1 MVLRRLVIEKNA
13 YHDSVVLMSLTQ
25 EIQRLHG
32 IEGALV
38 GMATDLN
45 KDSARALGFGDAEM
59 ERAGPGD
66 LIIAL
71 TGDDAG
77 ALDEAEKRIASRL
90 ERKARARERASG
102 EEALYP
108 SLAEV
113 PIRAGGIAA
122 ISVPGAYAAREAREA
137 LRRGLHVFLFSD
149 NVSLEDELALKQ
161 MGLREGL
168 LVMGP
173 DCGTA
178 VIGGVGLGFANKV
191 RPGRIGIVAASGTG
205 LQQVLAV
212 IDELGE
218 GITNAIGTGGRD
230 LRNEI
235 GGITTLMGLDILE
248 KDDSTKVKVLISKPP
263 HDDVR
268 LKVIDFLEKGS
279 KPAVVCFMGDEG
291 HAPGGA
297 ATCSDRATVAFAGSL
312 EEAAAMACSLASEGV
327 SREIYPQERIE
338 ALARDLAALQ
348 EPQVSDVRMS
358 AAHGASPRY
367 LRGLYGGG
375 TLCEETLAILAR
387 AGVGVYSNATWLPEF
402 MLEDP
407 ETSRAHTCIDMGDDY
422 FTRGRP
428 HPMLEPG
435 LRVPRYLREARDPE
449 VGILLFDVVLGY
461 GCHPDPAGVM
471 AEAVREAA
479 ELAAREK
486 RPLIQIAV
494 LVGTSGDPQGLSR
507 QEKVLRD
514 AGATV
519 LSSNRAAARL
529 VALMLE
535 RARDRAGEAPGGVLD
550 VR

>member
-1 MVLRRLVIEKNA
+1 MLRRLTIEKNA
-13 YHDSVVLMSLTQ
+13 YHDSVALMSLAQ
-25 EIQRLHG
+25 EVQRLPG
-32 IEGALV
+32 IEDALV

-45 KDSARALGFGDAEM
+45 KDSARVLGFGGAEL
-59 ERAGPGD
+59 ENAGPGD

-71 TGDDAG
+71 TGDDAKT
-77 ALDEAEKRIASRL
+77 LDEAEKMVAARL
-90 ERKARARERASG
+90 ERKAGARGRAGR
-102 EEALYP
+102 EEALYS

-113 PIRAGGIAA
+113 PIGEGGIAA
-122 ISVPGAYAAREAREA
+122 ISVPGPYAAREARAA

-149 NVSLEDELALKQ
+149 NVSLEDELSLKEMAQ
-161 MGLREGL
+161 REGL

-212 IDELGE
+212 VDELGE

-230 LRNEI
+230 MRKEI
-235 GGITTLMGLDILE
+235 GGITTLMALDILE
-248 KDDSTKVKVLISKPP
+248 RDESTKVKMLISKPP

-268 LKVIDFLEKGS
+268 LRVIAALEEGR
-279 KPAVVCFMGDEG
+279 KPAVVCFMGEKG
-291 HAPGGA
+291 HPSGGGPA
-297 ATCSDRATVAFAGSL
+297 RSDCAKVRFAESL
-312 EEAAAMACSLASEGV
+312 EEAAIMACSLADEKAG
-327 SREIYPQERIE
+327 REIYPQGQIE
-338 ALARDLAALQ
+338 ALARGLVAHQACG
-348 EPQVSDVRMS
+348 
-358 AAHGASPRY
+358 AGAGKAHGAGPRY

-387 AGVGVYSNATWLPEF
+387 AGIGVYSNATWLPEF
-402 MLEDP
+402 FLKDP
-407 ETSRAHTCIDMGDDY
+407 EASHAHTCIDMGDDY

-479 ELAAREK
+479 EIARREK
-486 RPLIQIAV
+486 RPLVQIAV
-494 LVGTSGDPQGLSR
+494 LVGTAGDPQGLAQ
-507 QEKVLRD
+507 QERVLRD

-519 LSSNRAAARL
+519 LSSNRAAAKL
-529 VALMLE
+529 VALLLE
-535 RARDRAGEAPGGVLD
+535 SGRNPAGDAPGSTFGAG
-550 VR
+550 

>member
-1 MVLRRLVIEKNA
+1 MLRRLTIQKNA
-13 YHDSVVLMSLTQ
+13 YHDSVALMSLAQ
-25 EIQRLHG
+25 EVQRLPG
-32 IEGALV
+32 IEDALV

-45 KDSARALGFGDAEM
+45 KDSARVLGFGGAEL
-59 ERAGPGD
+59 ENAGPGD

-71 TGDDAG
+71 TGDDAKT
-77 ALDEAEKRIASRL
+77 LDEAEKMVAARL
-90 ERKARARERASG
+90 ERKAGARGRAGR
-102 EEALYP
+102 EEALYS

-113 PIRAGGIAA
+113 PIGEGGIAA
-122 ISVPGAYAAREAREA
+122 ISVPGSYAAREARAA

-149 NVSLEDELALKQ
+149 NVSLEDELSLKEIAQ
-161 MGLREGL
+161 REGL

-205 LQQVLAV
+205 LQQVLAIV
-212 IDELGE
+212 DELGE

-230 LRNEI
+230 MRKEI
-235 GGITTLMGLDILE
+235 GGITTLMALDILE
-248 KDDSTKVKVLISKPP
+248 RDESTKVKILISKPP

-268 LKVIDFLEKGS
+268 LRVIAALEEGR
-279 KPAVVCFMGDEG
+279 KPAVVCFMGEKG
-291 HAPGGA
+291 HPSGGGPA
-297 ATCSDRATVAFAGSL
+297 RSDCAKVRFAESL
-312 EEAAAMACSLASEGV
+312 EEAAIMACSLADEKAG
-327 SREIYPQERIE
+327 REIYPQEQIE
-338 ALARDLAALQ
+338 ALARGLVVHQACGAG
-348 EPQVSDVRMS
+348 
-358 AAHGASPRY
+358 AGKAHGAGPRY

-387 AGVGVYSNATWLPEF
+387 AGIGVYSNATWLPEF
-402 MLEDP
+402 FLKNP
-407 ETSRAHTCIDMGDDY
+407 EASHAHTCIDMGDDY

-479 ELAAREK
+479 EIARREK
-486 RPLIQIAV
+486 RPLVQIAV
-494 LVGTSGDPQGLSR
+494 LVGTAGDPQGLAQ
-507 QEKVLRD
+507 QERVLRD

-519 LSSNRAAARL
+519 LSSNRAAAKL
-529 VALMLE
+529 VALLLE
-535 RARDRAGEAPGGVLD
+535 SGRNPAGDAPGGASGAG
-550 VR
+550 